1 MEKST
6 LLCRPCHFVQKPYFF
21 RQSAIDTKM
30 FKKQL
35 TNGQNNG
42 HLEQVVVFTSQKKV
56 HTVFPSLKPQG
67 LIFFYFRI
75 ASFINEQGLIRIITI
90 LPIHVPYH
98 VQEFGNHK

>member
-1 MEKST
+1 MEKSA
-6 LLCRPCHFVQKPYFF
+6 LLCWPYHFVQKPYFF

-56 HTVFPSLKPQG
+56 H
-67 LIFFYFRI
+67 
-75 ASFINEQGLIRIITI
+75 N
-90 LPIHVPYH
+90 
-98 VQEFGNHK
+98 